1 LRVRNDAPLPTL
13 LNEKKMSAKDKP
25 DETSEKPVVLPFLA
39 ATEKFR
45 TGADTPRRFLDRS
58 LAALD
63 HWEPKIAAFVALNI
77 EGARAAADRSTAR
90 WAAGKPAS
98 PIDGMPVA
106 IKDIIETA
114 DMPTQFGSPLFEGWQ
129 SRKDSASVAALRAAG
144 AIILGKTVTTEFAMA
159 YPFGKT
165 RNPHD
170 TNRTPGGSSSGSAAA
185 VGAGIVTAALGT
197 QVIGSGLRPAS
208 YCGAFGF
215 KPSVHGI
222 NRTGSHDPQSQSCT
236 VVIAATLEDT
246 WQVAHEIVERAGG
259 DPGFPGIVG
268 PDRLPAAKKPRRLAI
283 LETAA
288 WASATDEA
296 KQQFAT
302 AVSRI
307 KAAGIEIIDRRT
319 HAIVDAVEADIA
331 DAMNLSMTFSD
342 WEMRLFIRT
351 LADRDI
357 EKLSQPVR
365 DRFKVADALTLEDY
379 RAALVTRDG
388 IREGYN
394 ELAAD
399 CDGCIT
405 LSASGAAPVG
415 IASTGSPLF
424 AVPGSLLGTPALSL
438 PVLQA
443 EGLPLGLQFIGF
455 VDRDAEAFASSAWLY
470 DLLAK

>member
-1 LRVRNDAPLPTL
+1 MKPAVR
-13 LNEKKMSAKDKP
+13 
-25 DETSEKPVVLPFLA
+25 PFLE

-45 TGADTPRRFLDRS
+45 TGADTPRKFFDRCVE
-58 LAALD
+58 ALEV
-63 HWEPKIAAFVALNI
+63 WEPQIAAFVTLNV
-77 EGARAAADRSTAR
+77 EGARAAADRSTVR

-114 DMPTQFGSPLFEGWQ
+114 DMPTQFGSPLFEGWR
-129 SRKDSASVAALRAAG
+129 SEKDSASVAALRAAG

-159 YPFGKT
+159 HPHGQT

-170 TNRTPGGSSSGSAAA
+170 TQRTPGGSSSGSAAS

-236 VVIAATLEDT
+236 AVIAATLEDT
-246 WQVAHEIVERAGG
+246 WQVAYEIVVRAGG
-259 DPGFPGIVG
+259 DPGFPGIAG
-268 PDRLPAAKKPRRLAI
+268 PDRLPAAKKPRKLAV
-283 LETAA
+283 LETAG
-288 WASATDEA
+288 WKTATDEA
-296 KQQFAT
+296 RQQFAS
-302 AVSRI
+302 AIERI
-307 KAAGIEIIDRRT
+307 KGAGVEIITRGN
-319 HAIVDAVEADIA
+319 HAIVGAVEIDIA
-331 DAMNLSMTFSD
+331 DAMNFSMIFSD
-342 WEMRLFIRT
+342 WEMRWFIRT
-351 LADRDI
+351 LAERDV
-357 EKLSQPVR
+357 EKLSQLVR
-365 DRFKVADALTLEDY
+365 DRFKVADAITIEDY
-379 RAALVTRDG
+379 RAALITRDG

-415 IASTGSPLF
+415 IKSTGNPQF
-424 AVPGSLLGTPALSL
+424 AVPASLLGTPALSL

-455 VDRDAEAFASSAWLY
+455 ADRDAEAFATSAWLY
-470 DLLAK
+470 ALLAK

>member
-1 LRVRNDAPLPTL
+1 MKPSVR
-13 LNEKKMSAKDKP
+13 
-25 DETSEKPVVLPFLA
+25 PFLE

-45 TGADTPRRFLDRS
+45 SGADTPRKFLDRC
-58 LAALD
+58 LETLD
-63 HWEPKIAAFVALNI
+63 VWEPQIAAFVALNL
-77 EGARAAADRSTAR
+77 EGARAAADRSSAR

-114 DMPTQFGSPLFEGWQ
+114 DMPTSMGSPLMEGWRSQ
-129 SRKDSASVAALRAAG
+129 KDSSSVAALRAAG
-144 AIILGKTVTTEFAMA
+144 AIIIGKTVTTEFAMSHPHGA
-159 YPFGKT
+159 T

-236 VVIAATLEDT
+236 AVIAATLEDT
-246 WQVAHEIVERAGG
+246 WQVAYEIVTRTGG

-268 PDRLPAAKKPRRLAI
+268 PDKLPAAKKPKRLAF
-283 LETAA
+283 LETAG
-288 WASATDEA
+288 WATSTEEA
-296 KQQFAT
+296 KRAFA
-302 AVSRI
+302 AAAEKI
-307 KAAGIEIIDRRT
+307 KAAGVEIIDRRN
-319 HAIVDAVEADIA
+319 HAIAEAIEIDIA
-331 DAMNLSMTFSD
+331 DAMTFSLKFSD
-342 WEMRLFIRT
+342 WEMRWFMRSVGERGMDKISPSAR
-351 LADRDI
+351 
-357 EKLSQPVR
+357 E
-365 DRFKVADALTLEDY
+365 RFKIAEAMTIEDY
-379 RAALVTRDG
+379 REALVKRDG

-394 ELAAD
+394 ELSAD

-405 LSASGAAPVG
+405 LAAPGAAPVG
-415 IASTGSPLF
+415 IASTGNPAL
-424 AVPGSLLGTPALSL
+424 AVPASLLGVPALSL

-443 EGLPLGLQFIGF
+443 EGLPLGLQFIGYA
-455 VDRDAEAFASSAWLY
+455 DRDAEAFAVSAWLY
-470 DLLAK
+470 ELLAK

>member
-1 LRVRNDAPLPTL
+1 MPAQEKPTL
-13 LNEKKMSAKDKP
+13 
-25 DETSEKPVVLPFLA
+25 LPFLA
-39 ATEKFR
+39 AAEKFR
-45 TGADTPRRFLDRS
+45 SGADTPRKFLDRS

-63 HWEPKIAAFVALNI
+63 HWEPRVAAFVSLNI
-77 EGARAAADRSTAR
+77 EGARSAADRSTAR
-90 WAAGKPAS
+90 WAAGNPAS
-98 PIDGMPVA
+98 PIDGMPMA

-114 DMPTQFGSPLFEGWQ
+114 DMPTQFGSPLFEGWRSQ
-129 SRKDSASVAALRAAG
+129 KDSASVAALRAAG

-159 YPFGKT
+159 HPFGAT

-170 TNRTPGGSSSGSAAA
+170 TARTPGGSSSGSAAA

-236 VVIAATLEDT
+236 AIIAATLADT
-246 WQVAHEIVERAGG
+246 WQVAHEIVVRAGG
-259 DPGFPGIVG
+259 DPGFPGIAG
-268 PDRLPAAKKPRRLAI
+268 PDQLPAAKKPRRLAL
-283 LETAA
+283 LETAG
-288 WASATDEA
+288 WATATGEA
-296 KQQFAT
+296 KQQFAA

-307 KAAGIEIIDRRT
+307 KAAGVEIIDRHN

-331 DAMNLSMTFSD
+331 DAMNFSMIFSD
-342 WEMRLFIRT
+342 WEMRWFIRT
-351 LADRDI
+351 LADRDV
-357 EKLSQPVR
+357 EKLSKPVR
-365 DRFKVADALTLEDY
+365 DRFKVAEATTLADY
-379 RAALVTRDG
+379 RAALITRDG

-415 IASTGSPLF
+415 IASTGNPQL
-424 AVPGSLLGTPALSL
+424 AVPASLLGTPALSL

-455 VDRDAEAFASSAWLY
+455 ADRDAEAFAVSAWLY

>member
-1 LRVRNDAPLPTL
+1 MKPAVR
-13 LNEKKMSAKDKP
+13 
-25 DETSEKPVVLPFLA
+25 PFLEA
-39 ATEKFR
+39 AEKFR
-45 TGADTPRRFLDRS
+45 TGGDTPRKFFDRCVE
-58 LAALD
+58 ALEI
-63 HWEPKIAAFVALNI
+63 WEPQIAAFVTLNI

-98 PIDGMPVA
+98 PIDGMPMA

-114 DMPTQFGSPLFEGWQ
+114 DMPTQFGSPLFEGWRSQ
-129 SRKDSASVAALRAAG
+129 KDSASVAALRAAG

-159 YPFGKT
+159 HPHGQT
-165 RNPHD
+165 RNPYD
-170 TNRTPGGSSSGSAAA
+170 TQRTPGGSSSGSAAS

-236 VVIAATLEDT
+236 AIIAATLEDT
-246 WQVAHEIVERAGG
+246 WQVAYEIVVRAGG

-268 PDRLPAAKKPRRLAI
+268 PDKLPAARKPRNLAV
-283 LETAA
+283 LETAG
-288 WASATDEA
+288 WKTATDEA
-296 KQQFAT
+296 KQQFAS
-302 AVSRI
+302 AIERI
-307 KAAGIEIIDRRT
+307 KGAGVEIITRGN
-319 HAIVDAVEADIA
+319 HAIVDAVEIDIA
-331 DAMNLSMTFSD
+331 DAMNFSMIFSD
-342 WEMRLFIRT
+342 WEMRWFIRT
-351 LADRDI
+351 LAERDV

-365 DRFKVADALTLEDY
+365 DRFKVADAITIEDY
-379 RAALVTRDG
+379 RAALITRDG

-405 LSASGAAPVG
+405 LAASGAAPVG
-415 IASTGSPLF
+415 IKSTGNPQF
-424 AVPGSLLGTPALSL
+424 AVPASLLGTPALSL

-455 VDRDAEAFASSAWLY
+455 ADRDAEAFATSAWLY
-470 DLLAK
+470 ALLAK

>member
-1 LRVRNDAPLPTL
+1 MKLVLR
-13 LNEKKMSAKDKP
+13 
-25 DETSEKPVVLPFLA
+25 PFLA

-45 TGADTPRRFLDRS
+45 TGADTPRQFLERS

-63 HWEPKIAAFVALNI
+63 HWEPQIAAFVTLNI

-90 WAAGKPAS
+90 WAAGTPVS

-114 DMPTQFGSPLFEGWQ
+114 DMPTQFGSPLFDGWH
-129 SRKDSASVAALRAAG
+129 SGKDSASVAALRAAG
-144 AIILGKTVTTEFAMA
+144 VVILGKTVTTEFAMS
-159 YPFGKT
+159 YPHGKT

-170 TNRTPGGSSSGSAAA
+170 ASRTPGGSSSGSAAA

-236 VVIAATLEDT
+236 AVIAATLEDT
-246 WQVAHEIVERAGG
+246 WQVAYEIVVRAGG

-268 PDRLPAAKKPRRLAI
+268 PNKLPAAKIPKRLAL
-283 LETAA
+283 LETAG
-288 WASATDEA
+288 WATATDEA
-296 KQQFAT
+296 KRAFAA
-302 AVSRI
+302 AVERI
-307 KAAGIEIIDRRT
+307 EAKGVEIIDRCN

-331 DAMNLSMTFSD
+331 DAMNFSMIFSD
-342 WEMRLFIRT
+342 WEMRGFIRT
-351 LADRDI
+351 LADRDA
-357 EKLSQPVR
+357 EKLSAPVR
-365 DRFKVADALTLEDY
+365 ERFKVAEKLTIEDY
-379 RAALVTRDG
+379 RAALITRDE
-388 IREGYN
+388 IRAGYN
-394 ELAAD
+394 ELATD

-405 LSASGAAPVG
+405 LAAPGAAPVG
-415 IASTGSPLF
+415 IASTGNPQL
-424 AVPGSLLGTPALSL
+424 AVPASLLGVPALSL

-455 VDRDAEAFASSAWLY
+455 ADRDAEAFAMSAWLY

>member
-1 LRVRNDAPLPTL
+1 
-13 LNEKKMSAKDKP
+13 M
-25 DETSEKPVVLPFLA
+25 KPVMRPFLQA
-39 ATEKFR
+39 AQKFR
-45 TGADTPRRFLDRS
+45 TGEDTPRAFLDRS
-58 LAALD
+58 LKTFD
-63 HWEPKIAAFVALNI
+63 EWEPKISAFVATNI
-77 EGARAAADRSTAR
+77 EGARNAADRSTER
-90 WAAGKPAS
+90 WKAGKPAS
-98 PIDGMPVA
+98 AIDGMLIG

-114 DMPTQFGSPLFEGWQ
+114 DMPTQFGSPLFDNWE

-159 YPFGKT
+159 HPFGAA

-236 VVIAATLEDT
+236 AVIAATLEDA
-246 WQVAHEIVERAGG
+246 WQVAYEIVVRAGG
-259 DPGFPGIVG
+259 DPGFPGIAG
-268 PDRLPAAKKPRRLAI
+268 PDHLPTAKKPKRLAL
-283 LETAA
+283 LETAG
-288 WASATDEA
+288 WATATEEA
-296 KQQFAT
+296 KGEFAK
-302 AVSRI
+302 AVERI
-307 KAAGIEIIDRRT
+307 KAAGVEIIDRRG
-319 HAIVDAVEADIA
+319 HAIVDAVEVDLA
-331 DAMNLSMTFSD
+331 DAMSFSMTFSD
-342 WEMRLFIRT
+342 WEMRWFIRT
-351 LADRDI
+351 LAARDV
-357 EKLSQPVR
+357 EKLSKPVR
-365 DRFKVADALTLEDY
+365 DRFKIADALTIADY
-379 RAALVTRDG
+379 REALIRRDG

-399 CDGCIT
+399 CDGCLT
-405 LSASGAAPVG
+405 LAASGAAPVG
-415 IASTGSPLF
+415 IASTGNPAL
-424 AVPGSLLGTPALSL
+424 AVPASLLGTPALSL

-455 VDRDAEAFASSAWLY
+455 ADRDAEAFAACAWLY